1 MSHHIESDEVKLINI
16 ENSSFISSQFKNI
29 LNHCIC
35 NNFERRR
42 FLATNGKSHQF
53 LVRSRRQD
61 DVDEMYLS
69 KSAISHVFCRRYGE
83 AHEKHVAVLDIFRV
97 VLEVVFVS

>member
-1 MSHHIESDEVKLINI
+1 MLVRLLY
-16 ENSSFISSQFKNI
+16 SFVSPARRCLQ
-29 LNHCIC
+29 
-35 NNFERRR
+35 RRR

-53 LVRSRRQD
+53 LVRSRKQD

-83 AHEKHVAVLDIFRV
+83 AHEKTCCCAGDLSRRFGGCFRELVAPPFFL
-97 VLEVVFVS
+97 LLY